1 MKLKYLIVF
10 LVVISFSDILY
21 GYASPWTPCEEIE
34 TLATVKEFTLDGCEL
49 ETCKFYPGE
58 NITGRV
64 IFVSSVDSSS
74 LTISMK
80 ANIFCLNINYTQL
93 ETDACK
99 SSGVDC
105 PIEAE
110 STVTYSLAVTVPN
123 ICHKVKKSVATLE
136 MLNESGKHMICIN
149 IPTRIYYKSKPEG
162 YRKK

>member
-1 MKLKYLIVF
+1 MQLKYLIFF
-10 LVVISFSDILY
+10 LVVISFSNILY

-34 TLATVKEFTLDGCEL
+34 TLGTVTNFTLDDCDSEM
-49 ETCKFYPGE
+49 CKLQAGQ
-58 NITGRV
+58 NVTGRV
-64 IFVSSVDSSS
+64 TFVSSVDSSS

-80 ANIFCLNINYTQL
+80 AIIFCLEFNYPSI

-99 SSGVDC
+99 SSGVEC

-110 STVTYSLAVTVPN
+110 STVTFPLTVTVPN

-136 MLNESGKHMICIN
+136 MFDERGKHLVCIN
-149 IPTRIYYKSKPEG
+149 IQTQIYHKSKPKG